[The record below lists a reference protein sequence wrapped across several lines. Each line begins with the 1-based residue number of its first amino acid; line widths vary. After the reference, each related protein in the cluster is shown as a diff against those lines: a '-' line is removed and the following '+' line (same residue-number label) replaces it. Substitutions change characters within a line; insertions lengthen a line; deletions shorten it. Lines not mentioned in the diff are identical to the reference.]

1 MNIIQERTIALAGV
15 LQACQQVQSLARTGQ
30 ATSDI
35 FDSSLQSIM
44 VLDAVSTPAV
54 FGGLGGL
61 RSGLALLRDGVLN
74 STSGDDL
81 ELLRYM
87 MSILQLQSQIYRDEQ
102 KFSAFG
108 QSIERLSSHS
118 NDELIDAC
126 SRAYQSHISVLRP
139 QIIVQGE
146 QEHLQQDGVPEQVR
160 TMLLAA
166 VRAAVLWQQKGGGK
180 FRLVWERTRMR
191 HAADDLLKQTSQNL
205 H

>member
-1 MNIIQERTIALAGV
+1 MNLIQERTIALAGV
-15 LQACQQVQSLARTGQ
+15 LQACQQVQHLARTGH
-30 ATSDI
+30 AKDDI
-35 FDSSLQSIM
+35 FDSSLQSIL
-44 VLDAVSTPAV
+44 VLDAVNTPAV
-54 FGGLGGL
+54 FGGLSGL
-61 RSGLALLRDGVLN
+61 RSGLTLLKDGVLN
-74 STSGDDL
+74 STAGDDL

-87 MSILQLQSQIYRDEQ
+87 MSILQLQTQLYRDDQ

-108 QSIERLSSHS
+108 QSVERLSSYS

-126 SRAYQSHISVLRP
+126 SSAYQSHISVLWP

-146 QEHLQQDGVPEQVR
+146 QEHLQQDGVPEKVR

-166 VRAAVLWQQKGGGK
+166 IRAAVLWQQKGGGK

-191 HAADDLLKQTSQNL
+191 HAADELLKQNL

>member
-1 MNIIQERTIALAGV
+1 MNLIQERTIALAGV
-15 LQACQQVQSLARTGQ
+15 LQACQQVQSLARTGH
-30 ATSDI
+30 ANSDA
-35 FDSSLQSIM
+35 FDNSLQSIL
-44 VLDAVSTPAV
+44 VLDAVNTPAV
-54 FGGLGGL
+54 FGGIEGL
-61 RSGLALLRDGVLN
+61 RSGLALLKEGVLN

-87 MSILQLQSQIYRDEQ
+87 MSILQLQTQLYRDDQ
-102 KFSAFG
+102 KFSSFG
-108 QSIERLSSHS
+108 QSVERLSSYS

-126 SRAYQSHISVLRP
+126 SSAYQSHISVLRP

-146 QEHLQQDGVPEQVR
+146 QEHLQQDGVPEKVR

-166 VRAAVLWQQKGGGK
+166 IRAAVLWQQKGGGK

-191 HAADDLLKQTSQNL
+191 HAADEFLKQNL

>member
-15 LQACQQVQSLARTGQ
+15 LQACQQVQALARTGM
-30 ATSDI
+30 SNDEH
-35 FDSSLQSIM
+35 FDSSLQSIL

-54 FGGLGGL
+54 FGGLGGV
-61 RSGLALLRDGVLN
+61 RAGLELMQNGILN
-74 STSGDDL
+74 STAGNDL

-87 MSILQLQSQIYRDEQ
+87 MSILQLQAQMVKDNQ

-108 QSIERLSSHS
+108 QAVERLSAYS
-118 NDELIDAC
+118 NDELFGAC
-126 SRAYQSHISVLRP
+126 SSAYQTHISVLRP

-146 QEHLQQDGVPEQVR
+146 QEHLQNDGVPEKVR

-180 FRLVWERTRMR
+180 FRLIWERTRMK
-191 HAADDLLKQTSQNL
+191 HAAADLLNQ

>member
-1 MNIIQERTIALAGV
+1 MNLIQERTIALAGV
-15 LQACQQVQSLARTGQ
+15 LQACQQVQRLARIGH
-30 ATSDI
+30 AKDDI
-35 FDSSLQSIM
+35 FDSSLQSIL
-44 VLDAVSTPAV
+44 VLDAVNTPAV
-54 FGGLGGL
+54 FGGLSGL
-61 RSGLALLRDGVLN
+61 RSGLTLLKDGVLN
-74 STSGDDL
+74 STAGDDL

-87 MSILQLQSQIYRDEQ
+87 MSILQLQTQLYRDDQ

-108 QSIERLSSHS
+108 QSVERLSSYS

-126 SRAYQSHISVLRP
+126 SSAYQSHISVLRP

-146 QEHLQQDGVPEQVR
+146 QEHLQQDGVPEKVR

-166 VRAAVLWQQKGGGK
+166 IRAAVLWQQKGGGK

-191 HAADDLLKQTSQNL
+191 HAADELLKQNL